1 MVDLAGSWHAWHP
14 QVPPNTHAV
23 GCGMESSRA
32 RGWRSRT
39 PLAPAMP
46 PPVPVGAAAPGPCTC
61 RLVATPLSLD
71 RATVHMV
78 ALCATQ
84 TQTHTLVGFDRLV
97 RALVP
102 APGQSVSFFGLHA
115 GAGAT
120 FVNRNVGWPA
130 VVLLLLPT
138 STGLEPGGT

>member
-1 MVDLAGSWHAWHP
+1 MVGSAAGGVGLVEWLIGLAWHDWHP

-23 GCGMESSRA
+23 MESRA

-39 PLAPAMP
+39 PLARAMP

-102 APGQSVSFFGLHA
+102 APGRSGFSACMPVPEQRSLIE
-115 GAGAT
+115 T
-120 FVNRNVGWPA
+120 
-130 VVLLLLPT
+130 
-138 STGLEPGGT
+138 